1 MLVTTTQILL
11 QVRAEVN
18 QALDAAR
25 QAKIIGGSLEAYVE
39 LTIPRGTRLAETIS
53 AFTPEEL
60 AELLIVSRG
69 IVVLADSDSIMGAS
83 TTESTGDTVTKM
95 RVLSLPDSS
104 SASIRVGVSAADG
117 LKCGRCW
124 RVVPELVTQEAGV
137 PGREPGQVC
146 ARCNS
151 AQ

>member
-1 MLVTTTQILL
+1 MTTTQIFL

-25 QAKIIGGSLEAYVE
+25 QAKIIGSSLEAYVE
-39 LTIPRGTRLAETIS
+39 LTVPRGTRLAETIT
-53 AFTPEEL
+53 AFTPEDL

-69 IVVLADSDSIMGAS
+69 TVVLADTDSITGANS
-83 TTESTGDTVTKM
+83 TESTGDTVTTT
-95 RVLSLPDSS
+95 RVLPLSDNSS
-104 SASIRVGVSAADG
+104 VTLQVDVGAADG

-124 RVVPELVTQEAGV
+124 HVVPELVTLDAGV

-146 ARCNS
+146 GRCNF
-151 AQ
+151 AP